1 MHVRIARFEGA
12 SASAIDEQAAMIRS
26 SLAAARAGQVPE
38 GIPPEAF
45 EVLRN
50 DVARVLEIADRSNGV
65 IVDLTFADSAEA
77 LQRVHRVLDQMSP
90 GEGGG
95 SRVSVQLCEVTV
107 DEQMK

>member
-1 MHVRIARFEGA
+1 M
-12 SASAIDEQAAMIRS
+12 
-26 SLAAARAGQVPE
+26 PE

-45 EVLRN
+45 DVLRN

-77 LQRVHRVLDQMSP
+77 LQRVHRVLYEMSP

>member
-1 MHVRIARFEGA
+1 M
-12 SASAIDEQAAMIRS
+12 
-26 SLAAARAGQVPE
+26 
-38 GIPPEAF
+38 
-45 EVLRN
+45 
-50 DVARVLEIADRSNGV
+50 LEIADRSNGV